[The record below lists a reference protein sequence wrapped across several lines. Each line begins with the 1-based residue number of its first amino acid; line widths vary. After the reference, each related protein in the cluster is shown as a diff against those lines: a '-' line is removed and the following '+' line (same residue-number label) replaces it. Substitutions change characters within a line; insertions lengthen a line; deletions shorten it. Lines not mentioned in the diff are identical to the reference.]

1 MLISK
6 VPPPKEKIPAVQP
19 GKNGL
24 SVEEKSSQV
33 HRANAT
39 YVVIHPT
46 TLRTHPLT
54 KEQAMAHTPS
64 PTPHPSGRTREL
76 VNPSPGVL

>member
-1 MLISK
+1 MSK
-6 VPPPKEKIPAVQP
+6 VPTRKKKMLAVQP
-19 GKNGL
+19 GKNSL

-39 YVVIHPT
+39 QVTIHTT
-46 TLRTHPLT
+46 TLQTHPLT
-54 KEQAMAHTPS
+54 KEQAMAHRPS

-76 VNPSPGVL
+76 VNHSPGVL